1 MLRGLKDMLFKSRD
15 PLRSRRRE
23 ERIPCDML
31 VTCELGQGRV
41 WEARLLEVS
50 ASGLRLRCEARLKRL
65 QTVHISPLGGFLGVR
80 CSVRWVR
87 LGEAG
92 LAYDDTSER
101 IANSWV
107 QITLRRADQL
117 HRRDRR
123 LPAGVEVELQD
134 QEGKWLSQGVL
145 LDLSLRGALVR
156 TEERLEDGTSLR
168 LRIGASL
175 YLLARVVGNPAPGR
189 FNLVFFPGYKTDEAR
204 LRQVLLGL
212 LEAIERGEAPT
223 LPPPDP
229 VASAPVL
236 AESFVSD
243 FQIQGRLS
251 LGGSLHEVVTSP
263 LPDFNFES
271 LLADVEAVE
280 ADVAQGAGPPVVAR
294 RESRIADPPGSALEK
309 WEARRGWAAQLEPGE
324 YAGTGESGWWLD
336 LILQCHTDATVHA
349 IVATLALGGNTA
361 VRQVLMGTRL
371 AVTLADVMGV
381 QELQLV
387 RWAALLR
394 DVGEV
399 AHVMARQTSPQREE
413 IAAFLRGLNPPQE
426 GQELAGLRVPGKL
439 FLPGRAGL
447 SSEDLQ
453 RHTGLGRALVMDVP
467 GLERL
472 APVLQ
477 AHHERWDGRG
487 PLGLLGTAIPLV
499 ARCVTLADFHATM
512 RVRGLSVEE
521 ATRHIEAGAGTWFDP
536 EVVTVF
542 SKLAAPAS

>member
-1 MLRGLKDMLFKSRD
+1 MLRGLLGQVGTLLFKSRD

-23 ERIPCDML
+23 QRIPCDLL
-31 VTCELGQGRV
+31 VTCDLGEGRA

-50 ASGLRLRCEARLKRL
+50 ASGLRLRCDARLKRL
-65 QTVHISPLGGFLGVR
+65 QSVHISPLGGFLGVR

-87 LGEAG
+87 QGEAG
-92 LAYDDTSER
+92 LAYDDTPDR
-101 IANSWV
+101 IASSWV

-134 QEGKWLSQGVL
+134 QEGKWLSHGVL

-156 TEERLEDGTSLR
+156 SEERLEDGTSLR

-189 FNLVFFPGYKTDEAR
+189 YNVTFFPGYKTDEAR

-212 LEAIERGEAPT
+212 LEAIERGEAPA
-223 LPPPDP
+223 LPPPEP
-229 VASAPVL
+229 VPSAPAL
-236 AESFVSD
+236 AESLVSD

-251 LGGSLHEVVTSP
+251 LGGSLAEVVTSP

-271 LLADVEAVE
+271 LLADVALEEAVE
-280 ADVAQGAGPPVVAR
+280 VPVPAAA
-294 RESRIADPPGSALEK
+294 SPLEE
-309 WEARRGWAAQLEPGE
+309 WEARRGWAAQMEPGE

-336 LILQCHTDATVHA
+336 LILQGNLDATIHA
-349 IVATLALGGNTA
+349 VVASLALGGTAA

-371 AVTLADVMGV
+371 AVSLADALGV
-381 QELQLV
+381 NQPGFLQLV

-399 AHVMARQTSPQREE
+399 AHVMARQTSPQREA
-413 IAAFLRGLNPPQE
+413 IAAFLQDLKPPRE
-426 GQELAGLRVPGKL
+426 GEELAGLRVPGKL
-439 FLPGRAGL
+439 FLSGRAGL
-447 SSEDLQ
+447 GIEELQ

-487 PLGLLGTAIPLV
+487 PLGLAGSAIPLV
-499 ARCVTLADFHATM
+499 ARCVTVADFHATM
-512 RVRGLSVEE
+512 RVRGLSVDE
-521 ATRHIEAGAGTWFDP
+521 ATRLIEAGAGSWFDP
-536 EVVTVF
+536 DVVSAFV
-542 SKLAAPAS
+542 KLAAPGP